1 MEEKFFKNYIKYE
14 AKMLRI
20 FRELQLKPNQC
31 QLIRAFIVVSDG
43 QPEFEAS
50 FSELEAIT
58 SKKGKSEKKTANVRN
73 ALKTLLEWQN
83 KNQIE
88 LVRVLEK
95 GKQITD
101 QDGRINYQKSKYRF
115 ILLNDLATVIYSDS
129 ERFESVFDA
138 LMAKIKAEYKP
149 VEEKKGFHPLH
160 KLKQAR
166 KTIETKLKRVFEL
179 SNAAGLNPI
188 YECKKVLN
196 NALKIFS
203 GLEADET
210 ERENREKF
218 IAEFESLLGTSETD
232 EGFEAVTE

>member
-129 ERFESVFDA
+129 E
-138 LMAKIKAEYKP
+138 
-149 VEEKKGFHPLH
+149 
-160 KLKQAR
+160 
-166 KTIETKLKRVFEL
+166 
-179 SNAAGLNPI
+179 
-188 YECKKVLN
+188 
-196 NALKIFS
+196 
-203 GLEADET
+203 
-210 ERENREKF
+210 
-218 IAEFESLLGTSETD
+218 
-232 EGFEAVTE
+232 